1 MQDYSYFMGKDGFT
15 WFVGCVE
22 DRNDPERLGRV
33 RVRCLGY
40 HTEDKSKIPTEDLP
54 WASVMMPV
62 TTPSMNG
69 LGETP
74 SFLTPGSWVIGF
86 FTDAQ
91 TMQEPVV
98 MGTLPGR
105 NSVDRDK
112 SKGFND
118 PTNEYI
124 SDFGPYP
131 LRLNEPDVN
140 RLGIPSLIHGNRETR
155 DGAYTKD
162 VPIALASGLGL
173 AGTLFS
179 VGGTALG
186 LGVGAFQNATSGG
199 FLSDFGVS
207 DVTGEGSLAAGIDI
221 SDSGGSIL
229 GNVQK
234 GAQVSGTHA
243 IFGTTTSNL
252 SSVTG
257 GSFLQGSSGFL
268 GGAGRVAQGS
278 TSLVDKLGS
287 AFKNLS
293 FKGFTNILPRTFSSI
308 DSASKIAVTAQAV
321 GKLSSGN
328 LSPGGVVAAL
338 ASTPIGSEI
347 INTVA
352 EPITDSLTGLI
363 SEETSGFLTDNFGT
377 IVDVGTAAYQ
387 LADGDTLL
395 GLTTGITATFN
406 AFNADTHIDIGDY
419 KVSLP
424 QVTNTLSDVIKTGLL
439 APTTKS
445 GYILA
450 GAKLLSA
457 VDPLS
462 TIGGVDE
469 RMSRYLYD
477 SITVDSQGNLT
488 SDGAI
493 NSITNFGVD
502 ASTAL
507 ARKFGEDYK
516 IELQKYG
523 GRIPTRDE
531 NPQYHDTIVDT
542 FRSTQSGGK
551 VFNSSTGWNFVNNST
566 NDSDLNG
573 LSDALSDLLP
583 DFDANVGAN
592 FNSSGMAI
600 TQNWLD
606 TAKYLQDTDGNF
618 LNKKDAVTDAFVE
631 QKARQ
636 MSENLLIENR
646 GKEKELILKTAE
658 KLGVD
663 ISIKPDPVANA
674 ITIETQTG
682 RRVSTG
688 PTTTSGGTWS
698 EPRTTDVNFTG
709 ARVGGISNETG
720 QPRSQKMR
728 VDPEYPYNHARETE
742 SGHIK
747 EYDDT
752 PGAERIMEYHRTG
765 TFYEV
770 DSDGT
775 KMTRVVGHN
784 YEVIAGND
792 FVNIKGTCNL
802 TIDQNCNTYIKGN
815 WNIQVDGS
823 KTEVIKGSRMTMI
836 MGADTLNIAAMRSKV
851 VGAAESN
858 AIGGAQTD
866 TIGGAQITSVGGYI
880 SRKAG
885 AKIGDMAGGTYT
897 ATAGGFY
904 KVTAPRID
912 LN

>member
-40 HTEDKSKIPTEDLP
+40 HTEDKTKIPTEDLP

-86 FTDAQ
+86 FTDSQ

-112 SKGFND
+112 SKGFSD
-118 PTNEYI
+118 PTDEYT

-162 VPIALASGLGL
+162 VPIALASGLGM

-179 VGGTALG
+179 VGSTALG

-199 FLSDFGVS
+199 FLSNFGVS
-207 DVTGEGSLAAGIDI
+207 DVTGSSVIADGITETATRTAGQLDMP
-221 SDSGGSIL
+221 
-229 GNVQK
+229 
-234 GAQVSGTHA
+234 HA
-243 IFGTTTSNL
+243 IFGATDVISTA
-252 SSVTG
+252 G
-257 GSFLQGSSGFL
+257 APDFLQA
-268 GGAGRVAQGS
+268 GAIGRVAQGS
-278 TSLVDKLGS
+278 TSLVDKLGA
-287 AFKNLS
+287 AFQNLS
-293 FKGFTNILPRTFSSI
+293 FKGFANIIPRTFSSI
-308 DSASKIAVTAQAV
+308 DSASKVAVTAQAV

-328 LSPGGVVAAL
+328 VSPGNIIKAL
-338 ASTPIGSEI
+338 ATTPIGSEI
-347 INTVA
+347 ISTVS
-352 EPITDSLTGLI
+352 EPVTDTLTGLI
-363 SEETSGFLTDNFGT
+363 SEETTGFLTDNFGT

-395 GLTTGITATFN
+395 GLTTGITSTFN

-477 SITVDSQGNLT
+477 SVTVDGEGNLT

-551 VFNSSTGWNFVNNST
+551 VFNSSSGWNFVNNST
-566 NDSDLNG
+566 NDSDLNS
-573 LSDALSDLLP
+573 LSDELANILP
-583 DFDANVGAN
+583 EYDAEKGAN
-592 FNSSGMAI
+592 LNSSGMVI

-606 TAKYLQDTDGNF
+606 TAKYLSDADGNF
-618 LNKKDAVTDAFVE
+618 VNRNDAVTNDFVE
-631 QKARQ
+631 QKAKQ
-636 MSENLLIENR
+636 ISENLLIENR
-646 GKEKELILKTAE
+646 GKEKELILRTAE

-674 ITIETQTG
+674 ITINAQTG
-682 RRVSTG
+682 KRTTTG
-688 PTTTSGGTWS
+688 PTTTSGGSWS
-698 EPRTTDVNFTG
+698 EPRTTDINFSGMGGNTSYG
-709 ARVGGISNETG
+709 QVGGVSNETG
-720 QPRSQKMR
+720 QRRGQKMR

-866 TIGGAQITSVGGYI
+866 TVGGAQITSVGGFI
-880 SRKAG
+880 SQKAG
-885 AKIGDMAGGTYT
+885 AKISHQ
-897 ATAGGFY
+897 AGGFY

>member
-1 MQDYSYFMGKDGFT
+1 MELGKDGFT

-40 HTEDKSKIPTEDLP
+40 HTEDKTKIPTEDLP

-118 PTNEYI
+118 PTNEYT

-186 LGVGAFQNATSGG
+186 LGIGAFQNATSGG

-207 DVTGEGSLAAGIDI
+207 DVTGSNVLADGITETATR
-221 SDSGGSIL
+221 S
-229 GNVQK
+229 V
-234 GAQVSGTHA
+234 GALDMPHA
-243 IFGTTTSNL
+243 IFGPTNVL
-252 SSVTG
+252 STVG
-257 GSFLQGSSGFL
+257 APDFLQA
-268 GGAGRVAQGS
+268 GAIGRVAQGS
-278 TSLVDKLGS
+278 TSLVDKLGA
-287 AFKNLS
+287 AFQNLS
-293 FKGFTNILPRTFSSI
+293 FKGFANIVPRTFSSI
-308 DSASKIAVTAQAV
+308 DSASKVAVTAQAV

-347 INTVA
+347 ISTVA
-352 EPITDSLTGLI
+352 EPVTDTLTGLI
-363 SEETSGFLTDNFGT
+363 SEETTGFLTDNFGT

-395 GLTTGITATFN
+395 GLTTGITSTFN

-462 TIGGVDE
+462 TVGGVDE

-507 ARKFGEDYK
+507 ASKFGEDYK

-551 VFNSSTGWNFVNNST
+551 VFNSSSGWNFVNNST
-566 NDSDLNG
+566 NDSDLNS
-573 LSDALSDLLP
+573 LSDELANILP
-583 DFDANVGAN
+583 EYDASKGAN

-606 TAKYLQDTDGNF
+606 TAKYLSDADGNF
-618 LNKKDAVTDAFVE
+618 VNRNDAVTDAFVE
-631 QKARQ
+631 QKAKQ
-636 MSENLLIENR
+636 ISENLLIENR
-646 GKEKELILKTAE
+646 GKEKELILRTAE

-682 RRVSTG
+682 KRVSTG
-688 PTTTSGGTWS
+688 PTTTSGGSWS
-698 EPRTTDVNFTG
+698 EPRTTDINFTG

-866 TIGGAQITSVGGYI
+866 TVGGAQITSAGGFI

-885 AKIGDMAGGTYT
+885 AKIADTAGGAFS

>member
-86 FTDAQ
+86 FTDSQ

-118 PTNEYI
+118 PTNEYT

-162 VPIALASGLGL
+162 VPIALANGLGL
-173 AGTLFS
+173 TGTLFS
-179 VGGTALG
+179 VGSTALG
-186 LGVGAFQNATSGG
+186 LGIGAFQNATSGG
-199 FLSDFGVS
+199 FLSNFGLS
-207 DVTGEGSLAAGIDI
+207 DATGS
-221 SDSGGSIL
+221 SIL
-229 GNVQK
+229 ADGITETATRTVGQLDT
-234 GAQVSGTHA
+234 SHA
-243 IFGTTTSNL
+243 IFGATDVL
-252 SSVTG
+252 STAG
-257 GSFLQGSSGFL
+257 AGDFLQA
-268 GGAGRVAQGS
+268 GAIGRVAQGS
-278 TSLVDKLGS
+278 TSLVDKLGA
-287 AFKNLS
+287 AFQNLS
-293 FKGFTNILPRTFSSI
+293 FKGFANIVPRTFASI
-308 DSASKIAVTAQAV
+308 DSAQKVAVTAQAV
-321 GKLSSGN
+321 GRLSSGN
-328 LSPGGVVAAL
+328 LSPGGVVSAL

-347 INTVA
+347 ISTVA
-352 EPITDSLTGLI
+352 EPVTDSLTGLI
-363 SEETSGFLTDNFGT
+363 SEEKSGFLTDNFGT

-395 GLTTGITATFN
+395 GLTTGITSTFN

-419 KVSLP
+419 KLSLP

-462 TIGGVDE
+462 SVGGVDE

-477 SITVDSQGNLT
+477 SVTVDSQGNLT

-507 ARKFGEDYK
+507 ASKFGEDYK

-551 VFNSSTGWNFVNNST
+551 VFNSSSGWNFVNNST
-566 NDSDLNG
+566 NDSDLNS
-573 LSDALSDLLP
+573 LSDELANILP
-583 DFDANVGAN
+583 EYDASKGAN
-592 FNSSGMAI
+592 FNSSAMSV

-606 TAKYLQDTDGNF
+606 TAKYLTDADGNF
-618 LNKKDAVTDAFVE
+618 VNRNDAVTDAFVE
-631 QKARQ
+631 QKAKQ

-646 GKEKELILKTAE
+646 GKEKELILRTAE

-720 QPRSQKMR
+720 QPRSGKMR

-752 PGAERIMEYHRTG
+752 PGAERIMEYHRTCLLY
-765 TFYEV
+765 TSPSPR
-770 DSDGT
+770 DLR
-775 KMTRVVGHN
+775 K
-784 YEVIAGND
+784 
-792 FVNIKGTCNL
+792 
-802 TIDQNCNTYIKGN
+802 
-815 WNIQVDGS
+815 
-823 KTEVIKGSRMTMI
+823 SRMPSC
-836 MGADTLNIAAMRSKV
+836 A
-851 VGAAESN
+851 
-858 AIGGAQTD
+858 
-866 TIGGAQITSVGGYI
+866 
-880 SRKAG
+880 
-885 AKIGDMAGGTYT
+885 
-897 ATAGGFY
+897 
-904 KVTAPRID
+904 
-912 LN
+912 

>member
-86 FTDAQ
+86 FTDSQ

-118 PTNEYI
+118 PTNEYT

-173 AGTLFS
+173 TGTLFS
-179 VGGTALG
+179 VGSTALG
-186 LGVGAFQNATSGG
+186 LGIGAFQNATSGG
-199 FLSDFGVS
+199 FLSNFGLS
-207 DVTGEGSLAAGIDI
+207 DATGS
-221 SDSGGSIL
+221 SIL
-229 GNVQK
+229 ADGITETATRTVGQLDT
-234 GAQVSGTHA
+234 SHA
-243 IFGTTTSNL
+243 IFGATDVL
-252 SSVTG
+252 STAG
-257 GSFLQGSSGFL
+257 AGDFLQA
-268 GGAGRVAQGS
+268 GAIGRVAQGS
-278 TSLVDKLGS
+278 TSLVDKLGA
-287 AFKNLS
+287 AFQNLS
-293 FKGFTNILPRTFSSI
+293 FKGFANIVPRTFASI
-308 DSASKIAVTAQAV
+308 DSAQKVAVTAQAV
-321 GKLSSGN
+321 GRLSSGN
-328 LSPGGVVAAL
+328 LSPGGVVSAL

-347 INTVA
+347 ISTVA
-352 EPITDSLTGLI
+352 EPVTDSLTGLI
-363 SEETSGFLTDNFGT
+363 SEEKSGFLTDNFGT

-395 GLTTGITATFN
+395 GLTTGITSTFN

-419 KVSLP
+419 KLSLP

-462 TIGGVDE
+462 SVGGVDE

-477 SITVDSQGNLT
+477 SVTVDSQGNLT

-507 ARKFGEDYK
+507 ASKFGEDYK

-551 VFNSSTGWNFVNNST
+551 VFNSSSGWNFVNNST
-566 NDSDLNG
+566 NDSDLNS
-573 LSDALSDLLP
+573 LSDELANILP
-583 DFDANVGAN
+583 EYDASKGAN
-592 FNSSGMAI
+592 FNSSAMSV

-606 TAKYLQDTDGNF
+606 TAKYLTDADGNF
-618 LNKKDAVTDAFVE
+618 VNRNDAVTDAFVE
-631 QKARQ
+631 QKAKQ

-646 GKEKELILKTAE
+646 GKEKELILRTAE

-720 QPRSQKMR
+720 QPRSGKMR

-784 YEVIAGND
+784 YEVVAGND

-866 TIGGAQITSVGGYI
+866 TIGGAQITSVGAFI
-880 SRKAG
+880 SQKAG
-885 AKIGDMAGGTYT
+885 GKISH
-897 ATAGGFY
+897 TAGGNY

>member
-74 SFLTPGSWVIGF
+74 SFLVPGSWVIGF
-86 FTDAQ
+86 FTDSQ

-112 SKGFND
+112 SKGFSD
-118 PTNEYI
+118 PTDEYT

-162 VPIALASGLGL
+162 VPIALASGLGM

-179 VGGTALG
+179 VGSTALG

-199 FLSDFGVS
+199 FLSNFGVS
-207 DVTGEGSLAAGIDI
+207 DVTGSSVIAVGITETATRTAGQLDMP
-221 SDSGGSIL
+221 
-229 GNVQK
+229 
-234 GAQVSGTHA
+234 HA
-243 IFGTTTSNL
+243 IFGATDVISTA
-252 SSVTG
+252 G
-257 GSFLQGSSGFL
+257 APDFLQA
-268 GGAGRVAQGS
+268 GAIGRVAQGS
-278 TSLVDKLGS
+278 TSLVDKLGA
-287 AFKNLS
+287 AFQNLS
-293 FKGFTNILPRTFSSI
+293 FKGFANIIPRTFSSI
-308 DSASKIAVTAQAV
+308 DSASKVAVTAQAV

-328 LSPGGVVAAL
+328 VSPGNIIKAL
-338 ASTPIGSEI
+338 ATTPIGSEI
-347 INTVA
+347 ISTVS
-352 EPITDSLTGLI
+352 EPVTDTLTGLI
-363 SEETSGFLTDNFGT
+363 SEETTGFLTDNFGT

-395 GLTTGITATFN
+395 GLTTGITSTFN

-477 SITVDSQGNLT
+477 SVTVDGEGNLT

-551 VFNSSTGWNFVNNST
+551 VFNSSSGWNFVNNST
-566 NDSDLNG
+566 NDSDLNS
-573 LSDALSDLLP
+573 LSDELANILP
-583 DFDANVGAN
+583 EYDAEKGAN
-592 FNSSGMAI
+592 LNSSGMVI

-606 TAKYLQDTDGNF
+606 TAKYLSDADGNF
-618 LNKKDAVTDAFVE
+618 VNRNDAVTNDFVE

-636 MSENLLIENR
+636 ISENLLIENR
-646 GKEKELILKTAE
+646 GKEKELILRTAE

-674 ITIETQTG
+674 ITINAQTG
-682 RRVSTG
+682 RRTTTG
-688 PTTTSGGTWS
+688 PTTTSGGSWS
-698 EPRTTDVNFTG
+698 EPRTTDINFSGMGGNTSYG
-709 ARVGGISNETG
+709 QVGGVSNETG
-720 QPRSQKMR
+720 QRRGQKMR

-866 TIGGAQITSVGGYI
+866 TVGGAQITSVGGFI
-880 SRKAG
+880 SQKAG
-885 AKIGDMAGGTYT
+885 AKISHMAGGN
-897 ATAGGFY
+897 Y

>member
-40 HTEDKSKIPTEDLP
+40 HTEDKTKIPTEDLP

-105 NSVDRDK
+105 NSVNRDK

-118 PTNEYI
+118 PTNEYT

-186 LGVGAFQNATSGG
+186 LGIGAFQNATSGG

-207 DVTGEGSLAAGIDI
+207 DVTGSNVLADGITETATRTVGQLDMP
-221 SDSGGSIL
+221 
-229 GNVQK
+229 
-234 GAQVSGTHA
+234 HA
-243 IFGTTTSNL
+243 IFGPTNVL
-252 SSVTG
+252 STVG
-257 GSFLQGSSGFL
+257 APDFLQA
-268 GGAGRVAQGS
+268 GAIGRVAQGS
-278 TSLVDKLGS
+278 TSLVDKLGA
-287 AFKNLS
+287 AFQNLS
-293 FKGFTNILPRTFSSI
+293 FKGFANIVPRTFSSI
-308 DSASKIAVTAQAV
+308 DSASKVAVTAQAV

-347 INTVA
+347 ISTVA
-352 EPITDSLTGLI
+352 EPVTDTLTGLI
-363 SEETSGFLTDNFGT
+363 SEETTGFLTDNFGT

-395 GLTTGITATFN
+395 GLTTGITSTFN

-462 TIGGVDE
+462 TVGGVDE

-507 ARKFGEDYK
+507 ASKFGEDYK

-551 VFNSSTGWNFVNNST
+551 VFNSSSGWNFVNNST
-566 NDSDLNG
+566 NDSDLNS
-573 LSDALSDLLP
+573 LSDELANILP
-583 DFDANVGAN
+583 EYDASKGAN

-606 TAKYLQDTDGNF
+606 TAKYLSDADGNF
-618 LNKKDAVTDAFVE
+618 VNRNDAVTDAFVE
-631 QKARQ
+631 QKAKQ
-636 MSENLLIENR
+636 ISENLLIENR
-646 GKEKELILKTAE
+646 GKEKELILRTAE

-682 RRVSTG
+682 KRVSTG
-688 PTTTSGGTWS
+688 PTTTSGGSWS
-698 EPRTTDVNFTG
+698 EPRTTDINFTG

-866 TIGGAQITSVGGYI
+866 TVGGAQITSAGGFI

-885 AKIGDMAGGTYT
+885 AKIADTAGGAFS

>member
-40 HTEDKSKIPTEDLP
+40 HTEDKTKIPTEDLP

-86 FTDAQ
+86 FTDSQ

-112 SKGFND
+112 SKGFSD
-118 PTNEYI
+118 PTDEYT

-199 FLSDFGVS
+199 FLSNFGVS
-207 DVTGEGSLAAGIDI
+207 DVTGSSVIADGITETATRTVGQFDMP
-221 SDSGGSIL
+221 
-229 GNVQK
+229 
-234 GAQVSGTHA
+234 HA
-243 IFGTTTSNL
+243 IFGPTNVL
-252 SSVTG
+252 STVG
-257 GSFLQGSSGFL
+257 GGEFLQA
-268 GGAGRVAQGS
+268 GAIGRVAQGS
-278 TSLVDKLGS
+278 TSLVDKLGA
-287 AFKNLS
+287 AFQNLS
-293 FKGFTNILPRTFSSI
+293 FKGFANIIPRTFSSI
-308 DSASKIAVTAQAV
+308 DSASKVAVTAQAV

-328 LSPGGVVAAL
+328 VSPGNIIKAL
-338 ASTPIGSEI
+338 ATTPIGSEI
-347 INTVA
+347 ISTVS
-352 EPITDSLTGLI
+352 EPVTDTLTGLI
-363 SEETSGFLTDNFGT
+363 SEETTGFLTDNFGT

-395 GLTTGITATFN
+395 GLTTGITSTFN

-477 SITVDSQGNLT
+477 SVTVDGEGNLT

-551 VFNSSTGWNFVNNST
+551 VFNSSSGWNFVNNST
-566 NDSDLNG
+566 NDSDLNS
-573 LSDALSDLLP
+573 LSDELANILP
-583 DFDANVGAN
+583 EYDASKGAN
-592 FNSSGMAI
+592 FNSSGMVI

-606 TAKYLQDTDGNF
+606 TAKYLSDADGNF
-618 LNKKDAVTDAFVE
+618 VNRNDAVTNDFVE

-636 MSENLLIENR
+636 ISENLLIENR
-646 GKEKELILKTAE
+646 GKEKELILRTAE

-674 ITIETQTG
+674 ITINAQTG
-682 RRVSTG
+682 KRTTTG
-688 PTTTSGGTWS
+688 PTTTSGGSWS
-698 EPRTTDVNFTG
+698 EPRTTDINFSGMGGNTSYG
-709 ARVGGISNETG
+709 QVGGVSNETG
-720 QPRSQKMR
+720 QRRGQKMR

-866 TIGGAQITSVGGYI
+866 TVGGAQITSVGGFI
-880 SRKAG
+880 SQKAG
-885 AKIGDMAGGTYT
+885 AKISHMAGGN
-897 ATAGGFY
+897 Y

>member
-74 SFLTPGSWVIGF
+74 SFLVPGSWVIGF
-86 FTDAQ
+86 FTDSQ

-112 SKGFND
+112 SKGFSD
-118 PTNEYI
+118 PTDEYT

-162 VPIALASGLGL
+162 VPIALASGLGM

-179 VGGTALG
+179 VGSTALG

-199 FLSDFGVS
+199 FLSNFGVS
-207 DVTGEGSLAAGIDI
+207 DVTGSSVIADGITETATRTAGQLDMP
-221 SDSGGSIL
+221 
-229 GNVQK
+229 
-234 GAQVSGTHA
+234 HA
-243 IFGTTTSNL
+243 IFGATDFISTA
-252 SSVTG
+252 G
-257 GSFLQGSSGFL
+257 APDFLQ
-268 GGAGRVAQGS
+268 A
-278 TSLVDKLGS
+278 
-287 AFKNLS
+287 
-293 FKGFTNILPRTFSSI
+293 
-308 DSASKIAVTAQAV
+308 
-321 GKLSSGN
+321 
-328 LSPGGVVAAL
+328 VAAL

-395 GLTTGITATFN
+395 GLTTGITSTFN

-477 SITVDSQGNLT
+477 SVTVDGEGNLT

-551 VFNSSTGWNFVNNST
+551 VFNSSSGWNFVNNST
-566 NDSDLNG
+566 NDGDLNS
-573 LSDALSDLLP
+573 LSDELANILP
-583 DFDANVGAN
+583 EYDAEKGAN
-592 FNSSGMAI
+592 LNSSGMVI

-606 TAKYLQDTDGNF
+606 TAKYLSDADGNF
-618 LNKKDAVTDAFVE
+618 VNRNDAVTNDFVE

-636 MSENLLIENR
+636 ISENLLIENR
-646 GKEKELILKTAE
+646 GKEKELILRTAE

-674 ITIETQTG
+674 ITINAQTG
-682 RRVSTG
+682 KRTTTG
-688 PTTTSGGTWS
+688 PTTTSGGSWS
-698 EPRTTDVNFTG
+698 EPRTTDINFSGMGGNTSYG
-709 ARVGGISNETG
+709 QVGGVSNETG
-720 QPRSQKMR
+720 QRRGQKMR

-866 TIGGAQITSVGGYI
+866 TVGGAQITSVGGFI
-880 SRKAG
+880 SQKAG
-885 AKIGDMAGGTYT
+885 AKISHMAGGN
-897 ATAGGFY
+897 Y

>member
-40 HTEDKSKIPTEDLP
+40 HTEDKTKIPTEDLP

-118 PTNEYI
+118 PTNEYT

-186 LGVGAFQNATSGG
+186 LGIGAFQNATSGG

-207 DVTGEGSLAAGIDI
+207 DVTGSNVLADGITETATR
-221 SDSGGSIL
+221 S
-229 GNVQK
+229 V
-234 GAQVSGTHA
+234 GALDMPHA
-243 IFGTTTSNL
+243 IFGPTNVL
-252 SSVTG
+252 STVG
-257 GSFLQGSSGFL
+257 APDFLQA
-268 GGAGRVAQGS
+268 GAIGRVAQGS
-278 TSLVDKLGS
+278 TSLVDKLGA
-287 AFKNLS
+287 AFQNLS
-293 FKGFTNILPRTFSSI
+293 FKGFANIVPRTFSSI
-308 DSASKIAVTAQAV
+308 DSASKVAVTAQAV

-347 INTVA
+347 ISTVA
-352 EPITDSLTGLI
+352 EPVTDTLTGLI

-395 GLTTGITATFN
+395 GLTTGITSTFN

-462 TIGGVDE
+462 TVGGVDE

-507 ARKFGEDYK
+507 ASKFGEDYK

-551 VFNSSTGWNFVNNST
+551 VFNSSSGWNFVNNST
-566 NDSDLNG
+566 NDSDLNS
-573 LSDALSDLLP
+573 LSDELANILP
-583 DFDANVGAN
+583 EYDASKGAN

-606 TAKYLQDTDGNF
+606 TAKYLSDADGNF
-618 LNKKDAVTDAFVE
+618 VNRNDAVTDAFVE
-631 QKARQ
+631 QKAKQ
-636 MSENLLIENR
+636 ISENLLIENR
-646 GKEKELILKTAE
+646 GKEKELILRTAE

-682 RRVSTG
+682 KRVSTG
-688 PTTTSGGTWS
+688 PTTTSGGSWS
-698 EPRTTDVNFTG
+698 EPRTTDINFTG

-866 TIGGAQITSVGGYI
+866 TVGGAQITSAGGFI

-885 AKIGDMAGGTYT
+885 AKIADTAGGAFS

>member
-86 FTDAQ
+86 FTDSQ

-118 PTNEYI
+118 PTNEYT

-162 VPIALASGLGL
+162 VPIALANGLGL
-173 AGTLFS
+173 TGTLFS
-179 VGGTALG
+179 VGSTALG
-186 LGVGAFQNATSGG
+186 LGIGAFQNATSGG
-199 FLSDFGVS
+199 FLSNFGLS
-207 DVTGEGSLAAGIDI
+207 DATGS
-221 SDSGGSIL
+221 SIL
-229 GNVQK
+229 ADGITETATRTVGQLDT
-234 GAQVSGTHA
+234 SHA
-243 IFGTTTSNL
+243 IFGATDVL
-252 SSVTG
+252 STAG
-257 GSFLQGSSGFL
+257 AGDFLQA
-268 GGAGRVAQGS
+268 GAIGRVAQGS
-278 TSLVDKLGS
+278 TSLVDKLGA
-287 AFKNLS
+287 AFQNLS
-293 FKGFTNILPRTFSSI
+293 FKGFANIVPRTFASI
-308 DSASKIAVTAQAV
+308 DSAQKVAVTAQAV
-321 GKLSSGN
+321 GRLSSGN
-328 LSPGGVVAAL
+328 LSPGGVVSAL

-347 INTVA
+347 ISTVA
-352 EPITDSLTGLI
+352 EPVTDSLTGLI
-363 SEETSGFLTDNFGT
+363 SEEKSGFLTDNFGT

-395 GLTTGITATFN
+395 GLTTGITSTFN

-419 KVSLP
+419 KLSLP

-462 TIGGVDE
+462 SVGGVDE

-477 SITVDSQGNLT
+477 SVTVDSQGNLT

-507 ARKFGEDYK
+507 ASKFGEDYK

-551 VFNSSTGWNFVNNST
+551 VFNSSSGWNFVNNST
-566 NDSDLNG
+566 NDSDLNS
-573 LSDALSDLLP
+573 LSDELANLLP
-583 DFDANVGAN
+583 EYDASKGAN
-592 FNSSGMAI
+592 FNSSGMSI

-606 TAKYLQDTDGNF
+606 TAKYLSDADGNF
-618 LNKKDAVTDAFVE
+618 VNRNDAVTDAFVE
-631 QKARQ
+631 QKAKQ

-646 GKEKELILKTAE
+646 GKEKELILRTAE

-720 QPRSQKMR
+720 QPRSGKMR

-784 YEVIAGND
+784 YEVVAGND

-866 TIGGAQITSVGGYI
+866 TIGGAQITSVGAFI
-880 SRKAG
+880 SQKAG
-885 AKIGDMAGGTYT
+885 GKISH
-897 ATAGGFY
+897 TAGGNY

>member
-40 HTEDKSKIPTEDLP
+40 HTEDKTKIPTEDLP

-105 NSVDRDK
+105 NSVNRDK

-118 PTNEYI
+118 PTNEYT

-186 LGVGAFQNATSGG
+186 LGIGAFQNATSGG

-207 DVTGEGSLAAGIDI
+207 DVTGSNVLADGITETATR
-221 SDSGGSIL
+221 S
-229 GNVQK
+229 V
-234 GAQVSGTHA
+234 GALDMPHA
-243 IFGTTTSNL
+243 IFGPTNVL
-252 SSVTG
+252 STVG
-257 GSFLQGSSGFL
+257 APDFLQA
-268 GGAGRVAQGS
+268 GAIGRVAQGS
-278 TSLVDKLGS
+278 TSLVDKLGA
-287 AFKNLS
+287 AFQNLS
-293 FKGFTNILPRTFSSI
+293 FKGFANIVPRTFSSI
-308 DSASKIAVTAQAV
+308 DSASKVAVTAQAV

-347 INTVA
+347 ISTVA
-352 EPITDSLTGLI
+352 EPVTDTLTGLI
-363 SEETSGFLTDNFGT
+363 SEETTGFLTDNFGT

-395 GLTTGITATFN
+395 GLTTGITSTFN

-462 TIGGVDE
+462 TVGGVDE

-477 SITVDSQGNLT
+477 SITVDSQGNIT

-507 ARKFGEDYK
+507 ASKFGEDYK

-551 VFNSSTGWNFVNNST
+551 VFNSSSGWNFVNNST
-566 NDSDLNG
+566 NDSDLNS
-573 LSDALSDLLP
+573 LSDELANILP
-583 DFDANVGAN
+583 EYDASKGAN

-606 TAKYLQDTDGNF
+606 TAKYLSDADGNF
-618 LNKKDAVTDAFVE
+618 VNRNDAVTDAFVE
-631 QKARQ
+631 QKAKQ
-636 MSENLLIENR
+636 ISENLLIENR
-646 GKEKELILKTAE
+646 GKEKELILRTAE

-682 RRVSTG
+682 KRVSTG
-688 PTTTSGGTWS
+688 PTTTSGGSWS
-698 EPRTTDVNFTG
+698 EPRTTDINFTG

-866 TIGGAQITSVGGYI
+866 TVGGAQITSAGGFI

-885 AKIGDMAGGTYT
+885 AKIADTAGGAFS

>member
-40 HTEDKSKIPTEDLP
+40 HTEDKTKIPTEDLP

-86 FTDAQ
+86 FTDSQ

-118 PTNEYI
+118 PTNEYT

-162 VPIALASGLGL
+162 VPIALANGLGL
-173 AGTLFS
+173 TGTLFS
-179 VGGTALG
+179 VGSTALG
-186 LGVGAFQNATSGG
+186 LGIGAFQNATSGG
-199 FLSDFGVS
+199 FLSNFGLS
-207 DVTGEGSLAAGIDI
+207 DATGS
-221 SDSGGSIL
+221 SIL
-229 GNVQK
+229 ADGITETATRTVGQLDT
-234 GAQVSGTHA
+234 SHA
-243 IFGTTTSNL
+243 IFGATDVL
-252 SSVTG
+252 STAG
-257 GSFLQGSSGFL
+257 AGDFLQA
-268 GGAGRVAQGS
+268 GAIGRVAQGS
-278 TSLVDKLGS
+278 TSLVDKLGA
-287 AFKNLS
+287 AFQNLS
-293 FKGFTNILPRTFSSI
+293 FKGFANIVPRTFASI
-308 DSASKIAVTAQAV
+308 DSAQKVAVTAQAV
-321 GKLSSGN
+321 GRLSSGN
-328 LSPGGVVAAL
+328 LSPGGVVSAL

-347 INTVA
+347 ISTVA
-352 EPITDSLTGLI
+352 EPVTDSLTGLI
-363 SEETSGFLTDNFGT
+363 SEEKSGFLTDNFGT

-395 GLTTGITATFN
+395 GLTTGITSTFN

-419 KVSLP
+419 KLSLP

-462 TIGGVDE
+462 SVGGVDE

-477 SITVDSQGNLT
+477 SVTVDSQGNLT

-507 ARKFGEDYK
+507 ASKFGEDYK

-551 VFNSSTGWNFVNNST
+551 VFNSSSGWNFVNNST
-566 NDSDLNG
+566 NDSDLNS
-573 LSDALSDLLP
+573 LSDELANILP
-583 DFDANVGAN
+583 EYDASKGAN
-592 FNSSGMAI
+592 FNSSAMSV

-606 TAKYLQDTDGNF
+606 TAKYLTDADGNF
-618 LNKKDAVTDAFVE
+618 VNRNDAVTDAFVE
-631 QKARQ
+631 QKAKQ

-646 GKEKELILKTAE
+646 GKEKELILRTAE

-720 QPRSQKMR
+720 QPRSGKMR

-784 YEVIAGND
+784 YEVVAGND

-866 TIGGAQITSVGGYI
+866 TVGGAQITSVGGFI
-880 SRKAG
+880 SQKAG
-885 AKIGDMAGGTYT
+885 AKISHMAGGN
-897 ATAGGFY
+897 Y

>member
-86 FTDAQ
+86 FTDSQ

-118 PTNEYI
+118 PTNEYT

-173 AGTLFS
+173 TGTLFS
-179 VGGTALG
+179 VGSTALG

-199 FLSDFGVS
+199 FLSNFGVS
-207 DVTGEGSLAAGIDI
+207 DVTGSNVLADGITETAKRTVGQLDT
-221 SDSGGSIL
+221 S
-229 GNVQK
+229 
-234 GAQVSGTHA
+234 HA
-243 IFGTTTSNL
+243 IFGATDVL
-252 SSVTG
+252 STAG
-257 GSFLQGSSGFL
+257 AGDFLQA
-268 GGAGRVAQGS
+268 GAIGRVAQGS
-278 TSLVDKLGS
+278 TSLVDKLGA
-287 AFKNLS
+287 AFQNLS
-293 FKGFTNILPRTFSSI
+293 FKGFANIVPRTFSSI
-308 DSASKIAVTAQAV
+308 DSASKVAVTAQAV

-328 LSPGGVVAAL
+328 LSPGNIIKAL
-338 ASTPIGSEI
+338 ATTPIGSEI
-347 INTVA
+347 INTVS
-352 EPITDSLTGLI
+352 EPVADSLTGLI

-395 GLTTGITATFN
+395 GLTTGITSTFN
-406 AFNADTHIDIGDY
+406 AFNEDTHIDIGDY

-462 TIGGVDE
+462 TVGNVDE

-507 ARKFGEDYK
+507 ASKFGEDYK

-523 GRIPTRDE
+523 GKIPTRDE

-551 VFNSSTGWNFVNNST
+551 VFNSSTGWNFVNNNT
-566 NDSDLNG
+566 NDSDLNS
-573 LSDALSDLLP
+573 LSDELANLLP
-583 DFDANVGAN
+583 EYDADKGAN
-592 FNSSGMAI
+592 FNSSGMSI

-606 TAKYLQDTDGNF
+606 TAKYLSDSDGNF
-618 LNKKDAVTDAFVE
+618 VNRNDAVTNDFVE

-636 MSENLLIENR
+636 ISENLLIENR
-646 GKEKELILKTAE
+646 GKEKELILRTAE

-688 PTTTSGGTWS
+688 PTTTSGGSWS
-698 EPRTTDVNFTG
+698 EPRTTDINFTG

-866 TIGGAQITSVGGYI
+866 TVGGAQITSVGAFI

-885 AKIGDMAGGTYT
+885 AKISDQAGG
-897 ATAGGFY
+897 AFSAKAGGFY

>member
-86 FTDAQ
+86 FTDSQ

-118 PTNEYI
+118 PTNEYT

-173 AGTLFS
+173 TGTLFS
-179 VGGTALG
+179 VGSTALG

-199 FLSDFGVS
+199 FLSNFGLS
-207 DVTGEGSLAAGIDI
+207 DVTGSNVLADGITETATRSLGEVD
-221 SDSGGSIL
+221 
-229 GNVQK
+229 NF
-234 GAQVSGTHA
+234 HA
-243 IFGTTTSNL
+243 IFGPTNVL
-252 SSVTG
+252 STAG
-257 GSFLQGSSGFL
+257 GGEFLQA
-268 GGAGRVAQGS
+268 GAIGRVAQGS
-278 TSLVDKLGS
+278 TSLFDKLGA
-287 AFKNLS
+287 AFQTGVNELPKV
-293 FKGFTNILPRTFSSI
+293 FKGFANIVPRTFASI
-308 DSASKIAVTAQAV
+308 DSAQKVAVTAQAV

-328 LSPGGVVAAL
+328 VSPGNIIKAL
-338 ASTPIGSEI
+338 ATTPIGSEI
-347 INTVA
+347 ISTVS
-352 EPITDSLTGLI
+352 EPVTDTLTGLI
-363 SEETSGFLTDNFGT
+363 SEETTGFLTDNFGT

-395 GLTTGITATFN
+395 GLTTGITSTFN

-419 KVSLP
+419 KLSLP

-477 SITVDSQGNLT
+477 SVTVDSQGNLT

-551 VFNSSTGWNFVNNST
+551 VFNSSSGWNFVNNST
-566 NDSDLNG
+566 NDSDLND
-573 LSDALSDLLP
+573 LSDALSNLLP
-583 DFDANVGAN
+583 EYDASKGAN
-592 FNSSGMAI
+592 FNSSGMSI

-606 TAKYLQDTDGNF
+606 TAKYLSDADGNF
-618 LNKKDAVTDAFVE
+618 VNRNDAVTDAFVE
-631 QKARQ
+631 QKAKQ

-646 GKEKELILKTAE
+646 GKEKELILRTAE

-674 ITIETQTG
+674 ITINTQTG

-688 PTTTSGGTWS
+688 PTTTSGGSWS

-866 TIGGAQITSVGGYI
+866 TVGGAQITSVGGFI

-885 AKIGDMAGGTYT
+885 AKIADLAGGTFS
-897 ATAGGFY
+897 AKAGGNY
-904 KVTAPRID
+904 SVTAPRID

>member
-86 FTDAQ
+86 FTDSQ

-118 PTNEYI
+118 PTNEYT

-162 VPIALASGLGL
+162 VPIALANGLGL
-173 AGTLFS
+173 TGTLFS
-179 VGGTALG
+179 VGSTALG
-186 LGVGAFQNATSGG
+186 LGIGAFQNATSGG
-199 FLSDFGVS
+199 FLSNFGLS
-207 DVTGEGSLAAGIDI
+207 DATGS
-221 SDSGGSIL
+221 SIL
-229 GNVQK
+229 ADGITETATRTVGQLDT
-234 GAQVSGTHA
+234 SHA
-243 IFGTTTSNL
+243 IFGATDVL
-252 SSVTG
+252 STAG
-257 GSFLQGSSGFL
+257 AGDFLQA
-268 GGAGRVAQGS
+268 GAIGRVAQGS
-278 TSLVDKLGS
+278 TSLVDKLGA
-287 AFKNLS
+287 AFQNLS
-293 FKGFTNILPRTFSSI
+293 FKGFANIVPRTFASI
-308 DSASKIAVTAQAV
+308 DSAQKVAVTAQAV
-321 GKLSSGN
+321 GRLSSGN
-328 LSPGGVVAAL
+328 LSPGGVVSAL

-347 INTVA
+347 ISTVA
-352 EPITDSLTGLI
+352 EPVTDSLTGLI
-363 SEETSGFLTDNFGT
+363 SEEKSGFLTDNFGT

-395 GLTTGITATFN
+395 GLTTGITSTFN

-419 KVSLP
+419 KLSLP

-462 TIGGVDE
+462 SVGGVDE

-477 SITVDSQGNLT
+477 SVTVDSQGNLT

-507 ARKFGEDYK
+507 ASKFGEDYK

-551 VFNSSTGWNFVNNST
+551 VFNSSSGWNFVNNST
-566 NDSDLNG
+566 NDSDLNS
-573 LSDALSDLLP
+573 LSDELANILP
-583 DFDANVGAN
+583 EYDASKGAN
-592 FNSSGMAI
+592 FNSSAMSV

-606 TAKYLQDTDGNF
+606 TAKYLTDADGNF
-618 LNKKDAVTDAFVE
+618 VNRNDAVTDAFVE
-631 QKARQ
+631 QKAKQ

-646 GKEKELILKTAE
+646 GKEKELILRTAE

-720 QPRSQKMR
+720 QPRSGKMR

-784 YEVIAGND
+784 YEVVAGND

-866 TIGGAQITSVGGYI
+866 TIGGAQITSVGGFI
-880 SRKAG
+880 SQKAV
-885 AKIGDMAGGTYT
+885 AKISHK
-897 ATAGGFY
+897 AGGFY

>member
-40 HTEDKSKIPTEDLP
+40 HTEDKTKIPTEDLP

-86 FTDAQ
+86 FTDSQ

-118 PTNEYI
+118 PTNEYT

-162 VPIALASGLGL
+162 VPIALANGLGL
-173 AGTLFS
+173 TGTLFS
-179 VGGTALG
+179 VGSTALG
-186 LGVGAFQNATSGG
+186 LGIGAFQNATSGG
-199 FLSDFGVS
+199 FLSNFGLS
-207 DVTGEGSLAAGIDI
+207 DATGS
-221 SDSGGSIL
+221 SIL
-229 GNVQK
+229 ADGITETATRTVGQLDT
-234 GAQVSGTHA
+234 SHA
-243 IFGTTTSNL
+243 IFGATDVL
-252 SSVTG
+252 STAG
-257 GSFLQGSSGFL
+257 AGDFLQA
-268 GGAGRVAQGS
+268 GAIGRVAQGS
-278 TSLVDKLGS
+278 TSLVDKLGA
-287 AFKNLS
+287 AFQNLS
-293 FKGFTNILPRTFSSI
+293 FKGFANIVPRTFASI
-308 DSASKIAVTAQAV
+308 DSAQKVAVTAQAV
-321 GKLSSGN
+321 GRLSSGN
-328 LSPGGVVAAL
+328 LSPGGVVSAL

-347 INTVA
+347 ISTVA
-352 EPITDSLTGLI
+352 EPVTDSLTGLI
-363 SEETSGFLTDNFGT
+363 SEEKSGFLTDNFGT

-566 NDSDLNG
+566 NDSDLNS
-573 LSDALSDLLP
+573 LSDELANLLP
-583 DFDANVGAN
+583 EYDASVGAN
-592 FNSSGMAI
+592 LNSSGMAI

-606 TAKYLQDTDGNF
+606 TAKFLQDSDGNF
-618 LNKKDAVTDAFVE
+618 VNRNDAVTNDFVE

-636 MSENLLIENR
+636 ISENLLIENR
-646 GKEKELILKTAE
+646 GKEKELILRTAE

-688 PTTTSGGTWS
+688 PTTTSGGSWS

-720 QPRSQKMR
+720 QPRSGKMR

-866 TIGGAQITSVGGYI
+866 TVGGAQITSVGGFI

-885 AKIGDMAGGTYT
+885 AKIADLAGGSFTN
-897 ATAGGFY
+897 TAGGNY

>member
-40 HTEDKSKIPTEDLP
+40 HTEDKTKIPTEDLP

-118 PTNEYI
+118 PTNEYT

-186 LGVGAFQNATSGG
+186 LGIGAFQNATSGG

-207 DVTGEGSLAAGIDI
+207 DVTGSNVLADGITETATR
-221 SDSGGSIL
+221 S
-229 GNVQK
+229 V
-234 GAQVSGTHA
+234 GALDMPHA
-243 IFGTTTSNL
+243 IFGPTNVL
-252 SSVTG
+252 STVG
-257 GSFLQGSSGFL
+257 APDFLQA
-268 GGAGRVAQGS
+268 GAIGRVAQGS
-278 TSLVDKLGS
+278 TSLADKLGA
-287 AFKNLS
+287 AFQNLS
-293 FKGFTNILPRTFSSI
+293 FKGFANIVPRTFSSI
-308 DSASKIAVTAQAV
+308 DSASKVAVTAQAV

-347 INTVA
+347 ISTVA
-352 EPITDSLTGLI
+352 EPVTDTLTGLI
-363 SEETSGFLTDNFGT
+363 SEETTGFLTDNFGT

-395 GLTTGITATFN
+395 GLTTGITSTFN

-462 TIGGVDE
+462 TVGGVDE

-477 SITVDSQGNLT
+477 SITVDSQGNIT

-507 ARKFGEDYK
+507 ASKFGEDYK

-551 VFNSSTGWNFVNNST
+551 VFNSSSGWNFVNNST
-566 NDSDLNG
+566 NDSDLNS
-573 LSDALSDLLP
+573 LSDELANILP
-583 DFDANVGAN
+583 EYDASKGAN

-606 TAKYLQDTDGNF
+606 TAKYLSDADGNF
-618 LNKKDAVTDAFVE
+618 VNRNDAVTDAFVE
-631 QKARQ
+631 QKAKQ
-636 MSENLLIENR
+636 ISENLLIENR
-646 GKEKELILKTAE
+646 GKEKELILRTAE

-682 RRVSTG
+682 KRVSTG
-688 PTTTSGGTWS
+688 PTTTSGGSWS
-698 EPRTTDVNFTG
+698 EPRTTDINFTG

-866 TIGGAQITSVGGYI
+866 TVGGAQITSAGGFI

-885 AKIGDMAGGTYT
+885 AKIADTAGGAFS

>member
-173 AGTLFS
+173 TGTLFS
-179 VGGTALG
+179 VGSTALG

-199 FLSDFGVS
+199 FLSNFDVA

-229 GNVQK
+229 GNVQR

-287 AFKNLS
+287 AFNNLS
-293 FKGFTNILPRTFSSI
+293 FKGFTNIIPRTFSSI

-352 EPITDSLTGLI
+352 EPVTDTLTGLV

-566 NDSDLNG
+566 NDSDLNS
-573 LSDALSDLLP
+573 LTDELANLLP
-583 DFDANVGAN
+583 DFDASVGAN
-592 FNSSGMAI
+592 LNSSGMAI

-709 ARVGGISNETG
+709 ARVGGVSNETG
-720 QPRSQKMR
+720 QPRSEKMR

-784 YEVIAGND
+784 YEVVAGND

-885 AKIGDMAGGTYT
+885 AKIGDMAGGTFT
-897 ATAGGFY
+897 ATAGGNY

>member
-40 HTEDKSKIPTEDLP
+40 HTEDKTKIPTEDLP

-118 PTNEYI
+118 PTNEYT

-186 LGVGAFQNATSGG
+186 LGIGAFQNATSGG

-207 DVTGEGSLAAGIDI
+207 DVTGSNVLADGITETATR
-221 SDSGGSIL
+221 S
-229 GNVQK
+229 V
-234 GAQVSGTHA
+234 GALDMPHA
-243 IFGTTTSNL
+243 IFGPTNVL
-252 SSVTG
+252 STVG
-257 GSFLQGSSGFL
+257 APDFLQA
-268 GGAGRVAQGS
+268 GAIGRVAQGS
-278 TSLVDKLGS
+278 TSLVDKLGA
-287 AFKNLS
+287 AFQNLS
-293 FKGFTNILPRTFSSI
+293 FKGFANIVPRTFSSI
-308 DSASKIAVTAQAV
+308 DSASKVAVTAQAV

-347 INTVA
+347 ISTVA
-352 EPITDSLTGLI
+352 EPVTDTLTGLI
-363 SEETSGFLTDNFGT
+363 SEETTGFLTDNFGT

-395 GLTTGITATFN
+395 GLTTGITSTFN

-462 TIGGVDE
+462 TVGGVDE

-477 SITVDSQGNLT
+477 SITVDSQGNIT

-507 ARKFGEDYK
+507 ASKFGEDYK

-551 VFNSSTGWNFVNNST
+551 VFNSSSGWNFVNNST
-566 NDSDLNG
+566 NDSDLNS
-573 LSDALSDLLP
+573 LSDELANILP
-583 DFDANVGAN
+583 EYDASKGAN

-606 TAKYLQDTDGNF
+606 TAKYLSDADGNF
-618 LNKKDAVTDAFVE
+618 VNRNDAVTDAFVE
-631 QKARQ
+631 QKAKQ
-636 MSENLLIENR
+636 ISENLLIENR
-646 GKEKELILKTAE
+646 GKEKELILRTAE

-682 RRVSTG
+682 KRVSTG
-688 PTTTSGGTWS
+688 PTTTSGGSWS
-698 EPRTTDVNFTG
+698 EPRTTDINFTG

-866 TIGGAQITSVGGYI
+866 TVGGAQITSAGGFI

-885 AKIGDMAGGTYT
+885 AKIADTAGGAFS

>member
-40 HTEDKSKIPTEDLP
+40 HTEDKTKIPTEDLP

-118 PTNEYI
+118 PTNEYT

-186 LGVGAFQNATSGG
+186 LGIGAFQNATSGG

-207 DVTGEGSLAAGIDI
+207 DVTGSNVLADGITETATRTVGQLDMP
-221 SDSGGSIL
+221 
-229 GNVQK
+229 
-234 GAQVSGTHA
+234 HA
-243 IFGTTTSNL
+243 IFGPTNVL
-252 SSVTG
+252 STVG
-257 GSFLQGSSGFL
+257 APDFLQA
-268 GGAGRVAQGS
+268 GAIGRVAQGS
-278 TSLVDKLGS
+278 TSLVDKLGA
-287 AFKNLS
+287 AFQNLS
-293 FKGFTNILPRTFSSI
+293 FKGFANIVPRTFSSI
-308 DSASKIAVTAQAV
+308 DSASKVAVTAQAV

-352 EPITDSLTGLI
+352 EPVTDTLTGLI

-395 GLTTGITATFN
+395 GLTTGITSTFN

-462 TIGGVDE
+462 TVGGVDE

-507 ARKFGEDYK
+507 ASKFGEDYK

-551 VFNSSTGWNFVNNST
+551 VFNSSSGWNFVNNST
-566 NDSDLNG
+566 NDSDLNS
-573 LSDALSDLLP
+573 LSDELANILP
-583 DFDANVGAN
+583 EYDASKGAN

-606 TAKYLQDTDGNF
+606 TAKYLSDADGNF
-618 LNKKDAVTDAFVE
+618 VNRNDAVTDAFVE
-631 QKARQ
+631 QKAKQ
-636 MSENLLIENR
+636 ISENLLIENR
-646 GKEKELILKTAE
+646 GKEKELILRTAE

-682 RRVSTG
+682 KRVSTG
-688 PTTTSGGTWS
+688 PTTTSGGSWS
-698 EPRTTDVNFTG
+698 EPRTTDINFTG

-866 TIGGAQITSVGGYI
+866 TVGGAQITSAGGFI

-885 AKIGDMAGGTYT
+885 AKIADTAGGAFS

>member
-40 HTEDKSKIPTEDLP
+40 HTEDKTKIPTEDLP

-105 NSVDRDK
+105 NSVNRDK

-118 PTNEYI
+118 PTNEYT

-186 LGVGAFQNATSGG
+186 LGIGAFQNATSGG

-207 DVTGEGSLAAGIDI
+207 DVTGSNVLADGITETATR
-221 SDSGGSIL
+221 S
-229 GNVQK
+229 V
-234 GAQVSGTHA
+234 GALDMPHA
-243 IFGTTTSNL
+243 IFGPTNVL
-252 SSVTG
+252 STVG
-257 GSFLQGSSGFL
+257 APDFLQA
-268 GGAGRVAQGS
+268 GAIGRVAQGS
-278 TSLVDKLGS
+278 TSLVDKLGA
-287 AFKNLS
+287 AFQNLS
-293 FKGFTNILPRTFSSI
+293 FKGFANIVPRTFSSI
-308 DSASKIAVTAQAV
+308 DSASKVAVTAQAV

-347 INTVA
+347 ISTVA
-352 EPITDSLTGLI
+352 EPVTDTLTGLI
-363 SEETSGFLTDNFGT
+363 SEETTGFLTDNFGT

-395 GLTTGITATFN
+395 GLTTGITSTFN

-462 TIGGVDE
+462 TVGGVDE

-507 ARKFGEDYK
+507 ASKFGEDYK

-551 VFNSSTGWNFVNNST
+551 VFNSSSGWNFVNNST
-566 NDSDLNG
+566 NDSDLNS
-573 LSDALSDLLP
+573 LSDELANILP
-583 DFDANVGAN
+583 EYDASKGAN

-606 TAKYLQDTDGNF
+606 TAKYLSDADGNF
-618 LNKKDAVTDAFVE
+618 VNRNDAVTDAFVE
-631 QKARQ
+631 QKAKQ
-636 MSENLLIENR
+636 ISENLLIENR
-646 GKEKELILKTAE
+646 GKEKELILRTAE

-682 RRVSTG
+682 KRVSTG
-688 PTTTSGGTWS
+688 PTTTSGGSWS
-698 EPRTTDVNFTG
+698 EPRTTDINFTG

-866 TIGGAQITSVGGYI
+866 TVGGAQITSAGGFI

-885 AKIGDMAGGTYT
+885 AKIADTAGGAFS

>member
-74 SFLTPGSWVIGF
+74 SFLVPGSWVIGF
-86 FTDAQ
+86 FTDSQ

-112 SKGFND
+112 SKGFSD
-118 PTNEYI
+118 PTDEYT

-162 VPIALASGLGL
+162 VPIALASGLGM

-179 VGGTALG
+179 VGSTALG

-199 FLSDFGVS
+199 FLSNFGVS
-207 DVTGEGSLAAGIDI
+207 DVTGSSVIADGITETATRTAGQLDMP
-221 SDSGGSIL
+221 
-229 GNVQK
+229 
-234 GAQVSGTHA
+234 HA
-243 IFGTTTSNL
+243 IFGATDVISTA
-252 SSVTG
+252 G
-257 GSFLQGSSGFL
+257 APDFLQA
-268 GGAGRVAQGS
+268 GAIGRVAQGS
-278 TSLVDKLGS
+278 TSLVDKLGA
-287 AFKNLS
+287 AFQNLS
-293 FKGFTNILPRTFSSI
+293 FKGFANIIPRTFSSI
-308 DSASKIAVTAQAV
+308 DSASKVAVTAQAV

-328 LSPGGVVAAL
+328 VSPGIIIKAL
-338 ASTPIGSEI
+338 ATTPIGSEI
-347 INTVA
+347 ISTVS
-352 EPITDSLTGLI
+352 EPVTDTLTGLI
-363 SEETSGFLTDNFGT
+363 SEETTGFLTDNFGT

-395 GLTTGITATFN
+395 GLTTGITSTFN

-477 SITVDSQGNLT
+477 SVTVDGEGNLT

-516 IELQKYG
+516 KELQKYG

-531 NPQYHDTIVDT
+531 KPQYHDTIVDT

-551 VFNSSTGWNFVNNST
+551 VFNSSSGWNFVNNST
-566 NDSDLNG
+566 NDSDLNS
-573 LSDALSDLLP
+573 LSDELANILP
-583 DFDANVGAN
+583 EYDAEKGAN
-592 FNSSGMAI
+592 LNSSGMVI

-606 TAKYLQDTDGNF
+606 TAKYLSDADGNF
-618 LNKKDAVTDAFVE
+618 VNRNDAVTNDFVE

-636 MSENLLIENR
+636 ISENLLIENR
-646 GKEKELILKTAE
+646 GKEKELILRTAE

-674 ITIETQTG
+674 ITINAQTG
-682 RRVSTG
+682 RRTTTG
-688 PTTTSGGTWS
+688 PTTTSGGSWS
-698 EPRTTDVNFTG
+698 EPRTTDINFSGMGGNTSYG
-709 ARVGGISNETG
+709 QVGGVSNETG
-720 QPRSQKMR
+720 QRRGQKMR

-866 TIGGAQITSVGGYI
+866 TVGGAQITSVGGFI
-880 SRKAG
+880 SQKAG
-885 AKIGDMAGGTYT
+885 AKISHMAGGN
-897 ATAGGFY
+897 Y

>member
-40 HTEDKSKIPTEDLP
+40 HTEDKTKIPTEDLP

-105 NSVDRDK
+105 NSVNRDK

-118 PTNEYI
+118 PTNEYT

-186 LGVGAFQNATSGG
+186 LGIGAFQNATSGG

-207 DVTGEGSLAAGIDI
+207 DVTGSNVLADGITETATR
-221 SDSGGSIL
+221 S
-229 GNVQK
+229 V
-234 GAQVSGTHA
+234 GALDMPHA
-243 IFGTTTSNL
+243 IFGPTNVL
-252 SSVTG
+252 STVG
-257 GSFLQGSSGFL
+257 APDFLQA
-268 GGAGRVAQGS
+268 GAIGRVAQGS
-278 TSLVDKLGS
+278 TSLVDKLGA
-287 AFKNLS
+287 AFQNLS
-293 FKGFTNILPRTFSSI
+293 FKGFANIVPRTFSSI
-308 DSASKIAVTAQAV
+308 DSASKVAVTAQAV

-347 INTVA
+347 ISTVA
-352 EPITDSLTGLI
+352 EPVTDTLTGLI

-395 GLTTGITATFN
+395 GLTTGITSTFN

-462 TIGGVDE
+462 TVGGVDE

-507 ARKFGEDYK
+507 ASKFGEDYK

-551 VFNSSTGWNFVNNST
+551 VFNSSSGWNFVNNST
-566 NDSDLNG
+566 NDSDLNS
-573 LSDALSDLLP
+573 LSDELANILP
-583 DFDANVGAN
+583 EYDASKGAN

-606 TAKYLQDTDGNF
+606 TAKYLSDADGNF
-618 LNKKDAVTDAFVE
+618 VNRNDAVTDAFVE
-631 QKARQ
+631 QKAKQ
-636 MSENLLIENR
+636 ISENLLIENR
-646 GKEKELILKTAE
+646 GKEKELILRTAE

-682 RRVSTG
+682 KRVSTG
-688 PTTTSGGTWS
+688 PTTTSGGSWS
-698 EPRTTDVNFTG
+698 EPRTTDINFTG

-866 TIGGAQITSVGGYI
+866 TVGGAQITSAGGFI

-885 AKIGDMAGGTYT
+885 AKIADTAGGAFS

>member
-40 HTEDKSKIPTEDLP
+40 HTEDKTKIPTEDLP

-86 FTDAQ
+86 FTDSQ

-118 PTNEYI
+118 PTNEYT

-162 VPIALASGLGL
+162 VPIALANGLGL
-173 AGTLFS
+173 TGTLFS
-179 VGGTALG
+179 VGSTALG
-186 LGVGAFQNATSGG
+186 LGIGAFQNATSGG
-199 FLSDFGVS
+199 FLSNFGLS
-207 DVTGEGSLAAGIDI
+207 DATGS
-221 SDSGGSIL
+221 SIL
-229 GNVQK
+229 ADGITETATRTVGQLDT
-234 GAQVSGTHA
+234 SHA
-243 IFGTTTSNL
+243 IFGATDVL
-252 SSVTG
+252 STAG
-257 GSFLQGSSGFL
+257 AGDFLQA
-268 GGAGRVAQGS
+268 GAIGRVAQGS
-278 TSLVDKLGS
+278 TSLVDKLGA
-287 AFKNLS
+287 AFQNLS
-293 FKGFTNILPRTFSSI
+293 FKGFANIVPRTFASI
-308 DSASKIAVTAQAV
+308 DSAQKVAVTAQAV
-321 GKLSSGN
+321 GRLSSGN
-328 LSPGGVVAAL
+328 LSPGGVVSAL

-347 INTVA
+347 ISTVA
-352 EPITDSLTGLI
+352 EPVTDSLTGLI
-363 SEETSGFLTDNFGT
+363 SEEKSGFLTDNFGT

-419 KVSLP
+419 KLSLP

-462 TIGGVDE
+462 SVGGVDE

-477 SITVDSQGNLT
+477 SVTVDSQGNLT

-507 ARKFGEDYK
+507 ASKFGEDYK

-551 VFNSSTGWNFVNNST
+551 VFNSSSGWNFVNNST
-566 NDSDLNG
+566 NDSDLNS
-573 LSDALSDLLP
+573 LSDELANILP
-583 DFDANVGAN
+583 EYDASKGAN
-592 FNSSGMAI
+592 FNSSAMSV

-606 TAKYLQDTDGNF
+606 TAKYLTDADGNF
-618 LNKKDAVTDAFVE
+618 VNRNDAVTDAFVE
-631 QKARQ
+631 QKAKQ

-646 GKEKELILKTAE
+646 GKEKELILRTAE

-720 QPRSQKMR
+720 QPRSGKMR

-784 YEVIAGND
+784 YEVVAGND

-866 TIGGAQITSVGGYI
+866 TIGGAQITSVGGFI
-880 SRKAG
+880 SQKAG
-885 AKIGDMAGGTYT
+885 AKISHKAGGN
-897 ATAGGFY
+897 Y

>member
-40 HTEDKSKIPTEDLP
+40 HTEDKTKIPTEDLP

-105 NSVDRDK
+105 NSVNRDK

-118 PTNEYI
+118 PTNEYT

-186 LGVGAFQNATSGG
+186 LGIGAFQNATSGG

-207 DVTGEGSLAAGIDI
+207 DVTGSNVLADGITETATR
-221 SDSGGSIL
+221 S
-229 GNVQK
+229 V
-234 GAQVSGTHA
+234 GALDMPHA
-243 IFGTTTSNL
+243 IFGPTNVL
-252 SSVTG
+252 STVG
-257 GSFLQGSSGFL
+257 APDFLQA
-268 GGAGRVAQGS
+268 GAIGRVAQGS
-278 TSLVDKLGS
+278 TSLVDKLGA
-287 AFKNLS
+287 AFQNLS
-293 FKGFTNILPRTFSSI
+293 FKGFANIVPSTFSSI
-308 DSASKIAVTAQAV
+308 DSASKVAVTAQAV

-347 INTVA
+347 ISTVA
-352 EPITDSLTGLI
+352 EPVTDTLTGLI

-377 IVDVGTAAYQ
+377 IVDVGAAAYQ

-462 TIGGVDE
+462 TVGGVDE

-507 ARKFGEDYK
+507 ASKFGEDYK

-551 VFNSSTGWNFVNNST
+551 VFNSSSGWNFVNNST
-566 NDSDLNG
+566 NDSDLNS
-573 LSDALSDLLP
+573 LSDELANILP
-583 DFDANVGAN
+583 EYDASKGAN

-606 TAKYLQDTDGNF
+606 TAKYLSDADGNF
-618 LNKKDAVTDAFVE
+618 VNRNDAVTDAFVE
-631 QKARQ
+631 QKAKQ
-636 MSENLLIENR
+636 ISENLLIENR
-646 GKEKELILKTAE
+646 GKEKELILRTAE

-682 RRVSTG
+682 KRVSTG
-688 PTTTSGGTWS
+688 PTTTSGGSWS
-698 EPRTTDVNFTG
+698 EPRTTDINFTG

-866 TIGGAQITSVGGYI
+866 TVGGAQITSAGGFI

-885 AKIGDMAGGTYT
+885 AKIADTAGGAFS

>member
-40 HTEDKSKIPTEDLP
+40 HTEDKTKIPTEDLP

-105 NSVDRDK
+105 NAVDRDK

-118 PTNEYI
+118 PTNEYV

-131 LRLNEPDVN
+131 LRLNEPDVS
-140 RLGIPSLIHGNRETR
+140 RLAVPSLIHGNREVR

-179 VGGTALG
+179 IGGTALG

-199 FLSDFGVS
+199 FLSNFGVS
-207 DVTGEGSLAAGIDI
+207 DVTGSNVLADGITETATR
-221 SDSGGSIL
+221 S
-229 GNVQK
+229 V
-234 GAQVSGTHA
+234 GALDMPHA
-243 IFGTTTSNL
+243 IFGPTNVL
-252 SSVTG
+252 STVG
-257 GSFLQGSSGFL
+257 APDFLQA
-268 GGAGRVAQGS
+268 GAIGRVAQGS
-278 TSLVDKLGS
+278 TSLVDKLGA
-287 AFKNLS
+287 AFQNLS
-293 FKGFTNILPRTFSSI
+293 FKGFANIVPRTFSSI
-308 DSASKIAVTAQAV
+308 DSASKVAVTAQAV

-352 EPITDSLTGLI
+352 EPVTDTLTGLI
-363 SEETSGFLTDNFGT
+363 SEETNGFLTDNFGT
-377 IVDVGTAAYQ
+377 IVDVGAAAYQ

-439 APTTKS
+439 APTTRS

-462 TIGGVDE
+462 TVGGVDE

-477 SITVDSQGNLT
+477 SITVDSQGNIT

-507 ARKFGEDYK
+507 AKKYGEDYK

-523 GRIPTRDE
+523 GKIPTRDE

-551 VFNSSTGWNFVNNST
+551 VFNSSSGWNFVNNST
-566 NDSDLNG
+566 NDSDLNS
-573 LSDALSDLLP
+573 LSDELANILP
-583 DFDANVGAN
+583 EYDADVGAN
-592 FNSSGMAI
+592 LNSSGMAI

-606 TAKYLQDTDGNF
+606 TAKYFSDSDGNF
-618 LNKKDAVTDAFVE
+618 VNRNDAVTNDFVE

-636 MSENLLIENR
+636 ISENLLIENR
-646 GKEKELILKTAE
+646 GKEKELILRTAE

-674 ITIETQTG
+674 ITINTQTG

-720 QPRSQKMR
+720 QLRGQKMR

-752 PGAERIMEYHRTG
+752 PGAERIMEFHRTG

-792 FVNIKGTCNL
+792 FVNIKGSCNL

-866 TIGGAQITSVGGYI
+866 TVGGAQITSVGGFI
-880 SRKAG
+880 SQKAG
-885 AKIGDMAGGTYT
+885 AKISHMAGGN
-897 ATAGGFY
+897 F

>member
-74 SFLTPGSWVIGF
+74 SFLVPGSWVIGF
-86 FTDAQ
+86 FTDSQ

-112 SKGFND
+112 SKGFSD
-118 PTNEYI
+118 PTDEYT

-162 VPIALASGLGL
+162 VPIALASGLGM

-179 VGGTALG
+179 VGSTALG

-199 FLSDFGVS
+199 FLSNFGVS
-207 DVTGEGSLAAGIDI
+207 DVTGSSVIADGITETATRTAGQLDMPP
-221 SDSGGSIL
+221 
-229 GNVQK
+229 
-234 GAQVSGTHA
+234 A
-243 IFGTTTSNL
+243 IFGATDVISTA
-252 SSVTG
+252 G
-257 GSFLQGSSGFL
+257 APDFLQA
-268 GGAGRVAQGS
+268 GAIGRVAQGS
-278 TSLVDKLGS
+278 TSLVDKLGA
-287 AFKNLS
+287 AFQNLS
-293 FKGFTNILPRTFSSI
+293 FKGFANIIPRTFSSI
-308 DSASKIAVTAQAV
+308 DSASKVAVTAQAV

-328 LSPGGVVAAL
+328 VSPGNIIKAL
-338 ASTPIGSEI
+338 ATTPIGSEI
-347 INTVA
+347 ISTVS
-352 EPITDSLTGLI
+352 EPVTDTLTGLI
-363 SEETSGFLTDNFGT
+363 SEETTGFLTDNFGT

-395 GLTTGITATFN
+395 GLTTGITSTFN

-477 SITVDSQGNLT
+477 SVTVDGEGNLT

-551 VFNSSTGWNFVNNST
+551 VFNSSSGWNFVNNST
-566 NDSDLNG
+566 NDSDLNS
-573 LSDALSDLLP
+573 LSDELANILP
-583 DFDANVGAN
+583 EYDAEKGAN
-592 FNSSGMAI
+592 LNSSGMVI

-606 TAKYLQDTDGNF
+606 TAKYLSDADGNF
-618 LNKKDAVTDAFVE
+618 VNRNDAVTNDFVE

-636 MSENLLIENR
+636 ISENLLIENR
-646 GKEKELILKTAE
+646 GKEKELILRTAE

-674 ITIETQTG
+674 ITINAQTG
-682 RRVSTG
+682 RRTTTG
-688 PTTTSGGTWS
+688 PTTTSGGSWS
-698 EPRTTDVNFTG
+698 EPRTTDINFSGMGGNTSYG
-709 ARVGGISNETG
+709 QVGGVSNETG

-866 TIGGAQITSVGGYI
+866 TVGGAQITSVGGFI
-880 SRKAG
+880 SQKAG
-885 AKIGDMAGGTYT
+885 AKISHMAGGN
-897 ATAGGFY
+897 Y

>member
-40 HTEDKSKIPTEDLP
+40 HTEDKTKIPTEDLP

-118 PTNEYI
+118 PTNEYT

-186 LGVGAFQNATSGG
+186 LGIGAFQNATSGG

-207 DVTGEGSLAAGIDI
+207 DVTGSNVLADGITETATR
-221 SDSGGSIL
+221 S
-229 GNVQK
+229 V
-234 GAQVSGTHA
+234 GALDMPHA
-243 IFGTTTSNL
+243 IFGPTNVL
-252 SSVTG
+252 STVG
-257 GSFLQGSSGFL
+257 APDFLQA
-268 GGAGRVAQGS
+268 GAIGRVAQGS
-278 TSLVDKLGS
+278 TSLVDKLGA
-287 AFKNLS
+287 AFQNLS
-293 FKGFTNILPRTFSSI
+293 FKGFANIVPRTFSSI
-308 DSASKIAVTAQAV
+308 DSASKVAVTAQAV

-347 INTVA
+347 ISTVA
-352 EPITDSLTGLI
+352 EPVTDTLTGLI
-363 SEETSGFLTDNFGT
+363 SEETTGFLTDNFGT

-395 GLTTGITATFN
+395 GLTTGITSTFN

-462 TIGGVDE
+462 TVGGVDE

-507 ARKFGEDYK
+507 ASKFGEDYK

-551 VFNSSTGWNFVNNST
+551 VFNSSSGWNFVNNST
-566 NDSDLNG
+566 NDSDLNS
-573 LSDALSDLLP
+573 LSDELANILP
-583 DFDANVGAN
+583 EYDASKGAN

-606 TAKYLQDTDGNF
+606 TAKYLSDADGNF
-618 LNKKDAVTDAFVE
+618 VNRNDAVTDAFVE
-631 QKARQ
+631 QKAKQ
-636 MSENLLIENR
+636 ISENLLIENR
-646 GKEKELILKTAE
+646 GKEKELILRTAE

-682 RRVSTG
+682 KRVSTG
-688 PTTTSGGTWS
+688 PTTTSGGSWS
-698 EPRTTDVNFTG
+698 EPRTTDINFTG

-866 TIGGAQITSVGGYI
+866 TVGGAQITSAGGFI

-885 AKIGDMAGGTYT
+885 AKIADTAGGAFS

>member
-91 TMQEPVV
+91 TMQEPIV

-199 FLSDFGVS
+199 FLSNFGVS
-207 DVTGEGSLAAGIDI
+207 DATGSGILADGITETATRTVGQLDT
-221 SDSGGSIL
+221 S
-229 GNVQK
+229 
-234 GAQVSGTHA
+234 HA
-243 IFGTTTSNL
+243 IFGPTNVL
-252 SSVTG
+252 STVG
-257 GSFLQGSSGFL
+257 GGDFLQA
-268 GGAGRVAQGS
+268 GAIGRVAQGS
-278 TSLVDKLGS
+278 TSLVDKLGA
-287 AFKNLS
+287 AFQNLS
-293 FKGFTNILPRTFSSI
+293 FKGFANIIPRTFASI
-308 DSASKIAVTAQAV
+308 DSAQKVAVTAQAV

-347 INTVA
+347 ISTVA
-352 EPITDSLTGLI
+352 EPVTDTLTGLI

-406 AFNADTHIDIGDY
+406 AFNADTYIDIGDY

-469 RMSRYLYD
+469 KMSRYLYD

-551 VFNSSTGWNFVNNST
+551 VFNSSTGWNFVNNSIY
-566 NDSDLNG
+566 DSDLNS
-573 LSDALSDLLP
+573 LTDELANLLP
-583 DFDANVGAN
+583 EYDASKGAN
-592 FNSSGMAI
+592 FNSSGMSI

-606 TAKYLQDTDGNF
+606 TAKYLSDADGNF
-618 LNKKDAVTDAFVE
+618 VNRNDAVTNDFVE

-636 MSENLLIENR
+636 ISENLLIENR
-646 GKEKELILKTAE
+646 GKEKELILRTAE

-682 RRVSTG
+682 KRVSTG
-688 PTTTSGGTWS
+688 PTTTSGGSWS
-698 EPRTTDVNFTG
+698 EPRTTDINFTG

-720 QPRSQKMR
+720 QPRTEKMR

-784 YEVIAGND
+784 YEVVAGND

-866 TIGGAQITSVGGYI
+866 TVGGAQITSVGGYI

-885 AKIGDMAGGTYT
+885 AKIGDMAGGSFT
-897 ATAGGFY
+897 ATAGGNY

>member
-173 AGTLFS
+173 TGTLFS
-179 VGGTALG
+179 VGSTALG

-199 FLSDFGVS
+199 FLSNFDVA

-229 GNVQK
+229 GNVQR

-566 NDSDLNG
+566 NDSDLNS
-573 LSDALSDLLP
+573 LTDELANLLP
-583 DFDANVGAN
+583 DFDASVGAN
-592 FNSSGMAI
+592 LNSSGMAI

-720 QPRSQKMR
+720 QPRSEKMR

-784 YEVIAGND
+784 YEVVAGND

-866 TIGGAQITSVGGYI
+866 TVGGAQITSVGGYI

-885 AKIGDMAGGTYT
+885 AKIGDMAGGTFT
-897 ATAGGFY
+897 ATAGGNY

>member
-86 FTDAQ
+86 FTDSQ
-91 TMQEPVV
+91 TMQEPIV

-199 FLSDFGVS
+199 FLSNFGVS
-207 DVTGEGSLAAGIDI
+207 DATGSGILADGITETATRTVGQLDT
-221 SDSGGSIL
+221 S
-229 GNVQK
+229 
-234 GAQVSGTHA
+234 HA
-243 IFGTTTSNL
+243 IFGPTNVL
-252 SSVTG
+252 STVG
-257 GSFLQGSSGFL
+257 GGDFLQA
-268 GGAGRVAQGS
+268 GAIGRVAQGS
-278 TSLVDKLGS
+278 TSLVDKLGA
-287 AFKNLS
+287 AFQNLS
-293 FKGFTNILPRTFSSI
+293 FKGFANIIPRTFASI
-308 DSASKIAVTAQAV
+308 DSAQKVAVTAQAV

-347 INTVA
+347 ISTVA
-352 EPITDSLTGLI
+352 EPVTDTLTGLI

-469 RMSRYLYD
+469 KMSRYLYD

-566 NDSDLNG
+566 NDSDLNS
-573 LSDALSDLLP
+573 LTDELANLLP
-583 DFDANVGAN
+583 DFDASVGAN
-592 FNSSGMAI
+592 LNSSGMAI

-606 TAKYLQDTDGNF
+606 TAKYLSDSDGNF
-618 LNKKDAVTDAFVE
+618 VNRNDAVTDAFVE

-636 MSENLLIENR
+636 ISENLLIENR
-646 GKEKELILKTAE
+646 GKEKELILRTAE

-682 RRVSTG
+682 KRVSTG
-688 PTTTSGGTWS
+688 PTTTSGGSWS
-698 EPRTTDVNFTG
+698 EPRTTDINFTG

-720 QPRSQKMR
+720 QPRTEKMR

-866 TIGGAQITSVGGYI
+866 TVGGAQITSVGGFI
-880 SRKAG
+880 SQKAG
-885 AKIGDMAGGTYT
+885 AKISHMAGGN
-897 ATAGGFY
+897 Y

>member
-40 HTEDKSKIPTEDLP
+40 HTEDKTKIPTEDLP

-118 PTNEYI
+118 PTNEYT

-186 LGVGAFQNATSGG
+186 LGIGAFQNATSGG

-207 DVTGEGSLAAGIDI
+207 DVTGSNVLADGITETATRTVGQLDMP
-221 SDSGGSIL
+221 
-229 GNVQK
+229 
-234 GAQVSGTHA
+234 HA
-243 IFGTTTSNL
+243 IFGPTNVL
-252 SSVTG
+252 STVG
-257 GSFLQGSSGFL
+257 APDFLQA
-268 GGAGRVAQGS
+268 GAIGRVAQGS
-278 TSLVDKLGS
+278 TSLVDKLGA
-287 AFKNLS
+287 AFQNLS
-293 FKGFTNILPRTFSSI
+293 FKGFANIVPRTFSSI
-308 DSASKIAVTAQAV
+308 DSASKVAVTAQAV

-347 INTVA
+347 ISTVA
-352 EPITDSLTGLI
+352 EPVTDTLTGLI
-363 SEETSGFLTDNFGT
+363 SEETTGFLTDNFGT

-395 GLTTGITATFN
+395 GLTTGITSTFN

-462 TIGGVDE
+462 TVGGVDE

-507 ARKFGEDYK
+507 ASKFGEDYK

-551 VFNSSTGWNFVNNST
+551 VFNSSSGWNFVNNST
-566 NDSDLNG
+566 NDSDLNS
-573 LSDALSDLLP
+573 LSDELANILP
-583 DFDANVGAN
+583 EYDASKGAN

-606 TAKYLQDTDGNF
+606 TAKYLSDADGNF
-618 LNKKDAVTDAFVE
+618 VNRNDAVTDAFVE
-631 QKARQ
+631 QKAKQ
-636 MSENLLIENR
+636 ISENLLIENR
-646 GKEKELILKTAE
+646 GKEKELILRTAE

-682 RRVSTG
+682 KRVSTG
-688 PTTTSGGTWS
+688 PTTTSGGSWS
-698 EPRTTDVNFTG
+698 EPRTTDINFTG

-866 TIGGAQITSVGGYI
+866 TVGGAQITSAGGFI

-885 AKIGDMAGGTYT
+885 AKIADTAGGAFS

>member
-74 SFLTPGSWVIGF
+74 SFLVPGSWVIGF
-86 FTDAQ
+86 FTDSQ

-112 SKGFND
+112 SKGFSD
-118 PTNEYI
+118 PTDEYT

-162 VPIALASGLGL
+162 VPIALASGLGM
-173 AGTLFS
+173 ACTLFS
-179 VGGTALG
+179 VGSTALG

-199 FLSDFGVS
+199 FLSNFGVS
-207 DVTGEGSLAAGIDI
+207 DVTGSSVIADGITETATRTAGQLDMP
-221 SDSGGSIL
+221 
-229 GNVQK
+229 
-234 GAQVSGTHA
+234 HA
-243 IFGTTTSNL
+243 IFGATDVISTA
-252 SSVTG
+252 G
-257 GSFLQGSSGFL
+257 APDFLQA
-268 GGAGRVAQGS
+268 GAIGRVAQGS
-278 TSLVDKLGS
+278 TSLVDKLGA
-287 AFKNLS
+287 AFQNLS
-293 FKGFTNILPRTFSSI
+293 FKGFANIIPRTFSSI
-308 DSASKIAVTAQAV
+308 DSASKVAVTAQAV

-328 LSPGGVVAAL
+328 VSPGNIIKAL
-338 ASTPIGSEI
+338 ATTPIGSEI
-347 INTVA
+347 ISTVS
-352 EPITDSLTGLI
+352 EPVTDTLTGLI
-363 SEETSGFLTDNFGT
+363 SEETTGFLTDNFGT

-395 GLTTGITATFN
+395 GLTTGITSTFN

-477 SITVDSQGNLT
+477 SVTVDGEGNLT

-551 VFNSSTGWNFVNNST
+551 VFNSSSGWNFVNNST
-566 NDSDLNG
+566 NDSDLNS
-573 LSDALSDLLP
+573 LSDELANILP
-583 DFDANVGAN
+583 EYDAEKGAN
-592 FNSSGMAI
+592 LNSSGMVI

-606 TAKYLQDTDGNF
+606 TAKYLSDADGNF
-618 LNKKDAVTDAFVE
+618 VNRNDAVTNDFVE

-636 MSENLLIENR
+636 ISENLLIENR
-646 GKEKELILKTAE
+646 GKEKELILRTAE

-674 ITIETQTG
+674 ITINAQTG
-682 RRVSTG
+682 RRTTTG
-688 PTTTSGGTWS
+688 PTTTSGGSWS
-698 EPRTTDVNFTG
+698 EPRTTDINFSGMGGNTSYG
-709 ARVGGISNETG
+709 QVGGVSNETG
-720 QPRSQKMR
+720 QRRGQKMR

-866 TIGGAQITSVGGYI
+866 TVGGAQITSVGGFI
-880 SRKAG
+880 SQKAG
-885 AKIGDMAGGTYT
+885 AKISHMAGGN
-897 ATAGGFY
+897 Y

>member
-118 PTNEYI
+118 PTNEYT

-155 DGAYTKD
+155 DGAYTNN
-162 VPIALASGLGL
+162 VPIALASGLGV

-199 FLSDFGVS
+199 FLSNFGVS
-207 DVTGEGSLAAGIDI
+207 DVTGSNVLADGITETATR
-221 SDSGGSIL
+221 S
-229 GNVQK
+229 V
-234 GAQVSGTHA
+234 GALDMPHA
-243 IFGTTTSNL
+243 IFGPTNVL
-252 SSVTG
+252 STVG
-257 GSFLQGSSGFL
+257 APDFLQA
-268 GGAGRVAQGS
+268 GAIGRVAQGS
-278 TSLVDKLGS
+278 TSLVDKLGA
-287 AFKNLS
+287 AFQNLS
-293 FKGFTNILPRTFSSI
+293 FKGFANIVPRTFSSI
-308 DSASKIAVTAQAV
+308 DSASKVAVTAQAV

-347 INTVA
+347 ISTVA
-352 EPITDSLTGLI
+352 EPVTDTLTGLI
-363 SEETSGFLTDNFGT
+363 SEETTGFLTDNFGT

-395 GLTTGITATFN
+395 GLTTGITSTFN
-406 AFNADTHIDIGDY
+406 AFNSDTHIDIGDY

-477 SITVDSQGNLT
+477 SVTVDSQGNLT

-507 ARKFGEDYK
+507 AKKYGEDYK

-523 GRIPTRDE
+523 GKIPTRDE

-551 VFNSSTGWNFVNNST
+551 VFNSSSGWNFVNNST
-566 NDSDLNG
+566 NDSDLNS
-573 LSDALSDLLP
+573 LSDELANILP
-583 DFDANVGAN
+583 EYDADVGAN
-592 FNSSGMAI
+592 LNSSGMAI

-606 TAKYLQDTDGNF
+606 TAKYFSDSDGNF
-618 LNKKDAVTDAFVE
+618 VNRNDAVTNDFVE

-636 MSENLLIENR
+636 ISENLLIENR
-646 GKEKELILKTAE
+646 GKEKELILRTAE

-674 ITIETQTG
+674 ITINTQTG

-720 QPRSQKMR
+720 QLRGQKMR

-752 PGAERIMEYHRTG
+752 PGAERIMEFHRTG

-792 FVNIKGTCNL
+792 FVNIKGSCNL

-866 TIGGAQITSVGGYI
+866 TVGGAQITSVGGFI
-880 SRKAG
+880 SQKAG
-885 AKIGDMAGGTYT
+885 AKISHMAGGN
-897 ATAGGFY
+897 F

>member
-173 AGTLFS
+173 TGTLFS
-179 VGGTALG
+179 VGSTALG

-199 FLSDFGVS
+199 FLSNFDVA

-573 LSDALSDLLP
+573 LTDELANLLP
-583 DFDANVGAN
+583 DFDANVGAHL
-592 FNSSGMAI
+592 NSSGMAI

-606 TAKYLQDTDGNF
+606 TAKYLQDSDGNF
-618 LNKKDAVTDAFVE
+618 VNRNDAVTDAFVE

-636 MSENLLIENR
+636 ISENLLIENR

-688 PTTTSGGTWS
+688 PTTTSGGSWS

-720 QPRSQKMR
+720 QPRSEKMR

-885 AKIGDMAGGTYT
+885 AKIGDMAGGSFT
-897 ATAGGFY
+897 ATAGGNY

>member
-40 HTEDKSKIPTEDLP
+40 HTEDKTKIPTEDLP

-118 PTNEYI
+118 PTNEYT

-186 LGVGAFQNATSGG
+186 LGIGAFQNATSGG

-207 DVTGEGSLAAGIDI
+207 DVTGSNVLADGITETATRTVGQLDMP
-221 SDSGGSIL
+221 
-229 GNVQK
+229 
-234 GAQVSGTHA
+234 HA
-243 IFGTTTSNL
+243 IFGPTNVL
-252 SSVTG
+252 STVG
-257 GSFLQGSSGFL
+257 APDFLQA
-268 GGAGRVAQGS
+268 GAIGRVAQGS
-278 TSLVDKLGS
+278 TSLVDKLGA
-287 AFKNLS
+287 AFQNLS
-293 FKGFTNILPRTFSSI
+293 FKGFANIVPSTFSSI
-308 DSASKIAVTAQAV
+308 DSASKVAVTAQAV

-347 INTVA
+347 ISTVA
-352 EPITDSLTGLI
+352 EPVTDTLTGLI

-462 TIGGVDE
+462 TVGGVDE

-507 ARKFGEDYK
+507 ASKFGEDYK

-551 VFNSSTGWNFVNNST
+551 VFNSSSGWNFVNNST
-566 NDSDLNG
+566 NDSDLNS
-573 LSDALSDLLP
+573 LSDELANILP
-583 DFDANVGAN
+583 EYDASKGAN

-606 TAKYLQDTDGNF
+606 TAKYLSDADGNF
-618 LNKKDAVTDAFVE
+618 VNRNDAVTDAFVE
-631 QKARQ
+631 QKAKQ
-636 MSENLLIENR
+636 ISENLLIENR
-646 GKEKELILKTAE
+646 GKEKELILRTAE

-682 RRVSTG
+682 KRVSTG
-688 PTTTSGGTWS
+688 PTTTSGGSWS
-698 EPRTTDVNFTG
+698 EPRTTDINFTG

-866 TIGGAQITSVGGYI
+866 TVGGAQITSAGGVI

-885 AKIGDMAGGTYT
+885 AKIADTAGGAFS